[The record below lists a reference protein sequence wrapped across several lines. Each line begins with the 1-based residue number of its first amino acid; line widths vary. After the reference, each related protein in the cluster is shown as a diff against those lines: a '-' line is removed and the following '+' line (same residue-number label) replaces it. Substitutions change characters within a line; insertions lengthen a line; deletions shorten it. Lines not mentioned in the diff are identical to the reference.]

1 MSPMLQISVAYQFTS
16 NDISKNTINLSEA
29 HDISRPHAIGLS
41 ANFQLLTHYVWHF
54 GKRFCK

>member
-1 MSPMLQISVAYQFTS
+1 MLQISVAYQFTS